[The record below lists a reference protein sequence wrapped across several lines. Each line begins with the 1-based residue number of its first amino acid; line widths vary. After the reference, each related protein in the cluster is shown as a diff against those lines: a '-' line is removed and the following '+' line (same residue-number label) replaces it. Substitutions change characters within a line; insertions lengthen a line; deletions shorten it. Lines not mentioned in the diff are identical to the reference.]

1 MPFINT
7 LTRRD
12 FMQRALLGG
21 AGLGLAALTN
31 VPPFAA
37 RALAEGTIGLSG
49 KKLLFVFLRGGNDGL
64 GSLIPVQDS
73 AYSSSIRSTTLI
85 AKDGATDYA
94 ATPGT
99 ADFPTSP
106 GATATFNYTSAI
118 RLGNGFAALHP
129 GLKFLAP
136 VYNAGDLALIHRVG
150 YPKQSRSHFDSQNY
164 WENGLPNNNVS
175 KEGILYRT
183 IIESGLAGTSPLS
196 AVSIQSA
203 LPVLLRGSGAA
214 LTNLTDPLRYD
225 LLGVPN
231 SNTSGDI
238 KATNALLNAQSTP
251 FPDKKSRA
259 FLSLQ
264 YDGLLKTLSI
274 FSSINFTEAGNTYV
288 DDVNTDGGSNPYYLF
303 PTSQAK
309 NGGYAFNGNNTAKYV
324 VDQSGTANS
333 FFGSLKAAALI
344 LNHTDAVIAGTEMG
358 GFDTHDNQ
366 GGATG
371 LHATLQQRIGWALYG
386 LRKYF
391 QIYGRLGSAPASGAK
406 CAWSDVVV
414 VLLTEFGRTTIQN
427 TSGGTDHAEA
437 GVMFLAGGGVK
448 GVGKS
453 GRVTGVVGC
462 HPGGT
467 GVHPSDTA
475 APWISGPANQAG
487 GVDGS
492 MFGVSDRYLK
502 RSVDYRSVLGKV
514 IRDHLGATQNQL
526 NRIIPGYA
534 NEAQEHLLTGGTVT
548 TPIESSGVNTPII
561 GEPDVLV

>member
-1 MPFINT
+1 MPYINT

-12 FMQRALLGG
+12 FIQRSLLGG
-21 AGLGLAALTN
+21 AGLGLAALAN

-37 RALAEGTIGLSG
+37 RALAEGSIGLNG

-64 GSLIPVQDS
+64 GSLVPVQDS
-73 AYSSSIRSTTLI
+73 AYSSAIRTSTLI
-85 AKDGATDYA
+85 AKDGATDYS

-106 GATATFNYTSAI
+106 GATATFNYPNAI
-118 RLGNGFAALHP
+118 RLGNGYAALHP
-129 GLKFLAP
+129 SLKFLAP

-150 YPKQSRSHFDSQNY
+150 YPKQSRSHFDSQIY
-164 WENGLPNNNVS
+164 WENGQPLNSVS

-183 IIESGLAGTSPLS
+183 VIESGLASTAPLT

-231 SNTSGDI
+231 SAATGDV

-274 FSSINFTEAGNTYV
+274 FSSINFTETGNTYV
-288 DDVNTDGGSNPYYLF
+288 DNVNTDGGSSPYYLF

-309 NGGYAFNGNNTAKYV
+309 NGGYAANGNSTAKYV
-324 VDQSGTANS
+324 VDQSSGTTS
-333 FFGSLKAAALI
+333 FFAGLKAAALI
-344 LNHTDAVIAGTEMG
+344 LNHTDALITGTEMG

-371 LHATLQQRIGWALYG
+371 QHANLQQRIGWTLYG

-391 QIYGRLGSAPASGAK
+391 QIYGKNGSAPAAGAK
-406 CAWSDVVV
+406 CSWNDVVV
-414 VLLTEFGRTTIQN
+414 VLFTEFGRTTIEN
-427 TSGGTDHAEA
+427 TSRGTDHAEA

-467 GVHPSDTA
+467 GAHPSDTN

-492 MFGVSDRYLK
+492 LFGISDRYLK
-502 RSVDYRSVLGKV
+502 RSVDYRSVLGRV

-526 NRIIPGYA
+526 TRIIPGYA

-548 TPIESSGVNTPII
+548 TPIESSGVNTPLI
-561 GEPDVLV
+561 GEPDILV

>member
-12 FMQRALLGG
+12 FVQRALLGG
-21 AGLGLAALTN
+21 AGLGLAALAN

-37 RALAEGTIGLSG
+37 RALAEGTIGLNG
-49 KKLLFVFLRGGNDGL
+49 KKLLFIFLRGGNDGL
-64 GSLIPVQDS
+64 GSLVPVQDS
-73 AYSSSIRSTTLI
+73 AYTSSIRSTTLI
-85 AKDGATDYA
+85 AKDGATDYS

-106 GATATFNYTSAI
+106 GAGTATFAYSNAI

-136 VYNAGDLALIHRVG
+136 VYNAGDLILAHRVG

-183 IIESGLAGTSPLS
+183 IIESGLASTSPLS

-203 LPVLLRGSGAA
+203 LPVLLRGSAAA

-231 SNTSGDI
+231 SLSTGDL
-238 KATNALLNAQSTP
+238 KANAALTNAQTMP

-274 FSSINFTEAGNTYV
+274 FSSINFTETGNTYV

-309 NGGYAFNGNNTAKYV
+309 NGGFAINGTGKYV
-324 VDQSGTANS
+324 VDQSSSATS
-333 FFGSLKAAALI
+333 FFANLKAASLI

-371 LHATLQQRIGWALYG
+371 LHANLQQRIGWALYG
-386 LRKYF
+386 LQKYF
-391 QIYGRLGSAPASGAK
+391 KVYGKNGSAPSTGAK
-406 CAWSDVVV
+406 CAWNDVVV
-414 VLLTEFGRTTIQN
+414 VLLTEFGRTTIEN
-427 TSGGTDHAEA
+427 TSRGTDHAEA

-448 GVGKS
+448 GYGKS
-453 GRVTGVVGC
+453 GRLTGVVGC

-467 GVHPSDTA
+467 GAHPSDAA

-487 GVDGS
+487 SVDGS
-492 MFGVSDRYLK
+492 MFGISDRYLK

-534 NEAQEHLLTGGTVT
+534 NEAQEHLLAGGTVT
-548 TPIESSGVNTPII
+548 TPIESTGVSTPII

>member
-12 FMQRALLGG
+12 FVQRSLLGG
-21 AGLGLAALTN
+21 AGLGLAALAN

-37 RALAEGTIGLSG
+37 RALAEGSIGLNG

-64 GSLIPVQDS
+64 GSLVPVQDS
-73 AYSSSIRSTTLI
+73 AYSSSIRTNTLI
-85 AKDGATDYA
+85 AKDGATDYS

-106 GATATFNYTSAI
+106 GATATFNYANAI

-183 IIESGLAGTSPLS
+183 IIESGLASTSPLS

-231 SNTSGDI
+231 SSVTGDV
-238 KATNALLNAQSTP
+238 KATNALLSAQSTP

-274 FSSINFTEAGNTYV
+274 FSSINFTETGNTYV
-288 DDVNTDGGSNPYYLF
+288 DDLPTDGGSVPYSLF

-309 NGGYAFNGNNTAKYV
+309 NGGYTANGNSTGKYV
-324 VDQSGTANS
+324 VDQSGTTNS
-333 FFGSLKAAALI
+333 FFAGLKAASLI

-358 GFDTHDNQ
+358 GFDTHYYQ

-371 LHATLQQRIGWALYG
+371 AHANLQQRIGWALYG

-414 VLLTEFGRTTIQN
+414 VLLTEFGRTTIEN
-427 TSGGTDHAEA
+427 TSRGTDHAEA

-467 GVHPSDTA
+467 GVHPSDTL

-487 GVDGS
+487 SVDGS
-492 MFGVSDRYLK
+492 MFGISDRYLK
-502 RSVDYRSVLGKV
+502 RSVDYRSVLGRV

-534 NEAQEHLLTGGTVT
+534 NEAQGHLLTGGTVT

-561 GEPDVLV
+561 GEPDILV